1 MRSVNR
7 ESLKAPRRALPF
19 EAAGQVLCPHRGF
32 QMSPRKVIL
41 YFDDH
46 RDALRFTLAAGSVMS
61 GADHPSA
68 GQNVLRIIQPLAR
81 ATRIRVGKTATND
94 DEGGTAA

>member
-1 MRSVNR
+1 
-7 ESLKAPRRALPF
+7 
-19 EAAGQVLCPHRGF
+19 
-32 QMSPRKVIL
+32 MSPRKVIL

-68 GQNVLRIIQPLAR
+68 GQNVLRIMQPLAR

>member
-1 MRSVNR
+1 M
-7 ESLKAPRRALPF
+7 
-19 EAAGQVLCPHRGF
+19 AA
-32 QMSPRKVIL
+32 RKVIL
-41 YFDDH
+41 YFEDH

-81 ATRIRVGKTATND
+81 ARRIRVGKTATEELD
-94 DEGGTAA
+94 CDQVAG